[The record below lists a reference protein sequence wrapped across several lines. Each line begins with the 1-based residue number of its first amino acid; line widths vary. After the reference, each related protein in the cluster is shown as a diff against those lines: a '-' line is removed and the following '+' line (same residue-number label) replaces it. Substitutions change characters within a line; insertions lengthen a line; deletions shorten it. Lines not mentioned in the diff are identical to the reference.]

1 MARTQRLL
9 DLLQELRGRRRPVT
23 ADALAAAIGVSVRTL
38 YRDIN
43 ELRAQGARIEGEAGF
58 GYVLKPGFL
67 LPPLMF
73 TPEELDVILVGAA
86 WVARRKDLAMAEAAR
101 ATLAK
106 IAAVLPE
113 GTARALDVGGLLVS
127 PLGDGPPVTI
137 DPRAVRAALRR
148 ERKVAIIYTDAEGEI
163 TERVIWPVAIAV
175 QDTTQLLA
183 AWCEWR
189 ADYRH
194 FRLDRIRSLTVLE
207 ERMPRR
213 RGVMYREWREREKA
227 CVPVGGVEVEAA
239 PRGMRDDVSPSADR
253 LVAMAST

>member
-23 ADALAAAIGVSVRTL
+23 AVALANALGVSVRTL

-43 ELRAQGARIEGEAGF
+43 ELRAQGARIEGEAGY

-73 TPEELDVILVGAA
+73 TPEELDVLLVGAA
-86 WVARRKDLAMAEAAR
+86 WVARRKDLVMAEAAR
-101 ATLAK
+101 AILAK

-113 GTARALDVGGLLVS
+113 DAARTLDVAGLLVS
-127 PLGDGPPVTI
+127 AVGDGPPVTI
-137 DPRAVRAALRR
+137 DPRAIRAALRR
-148 ERKVAIIYTDAEGEI
+148 EHKISIGYIDADAEI
-163 TERVIWPVAIAV
+163 TDRIVWPVAIAV

-183 AWCEWR
+183 AWCELR

-194 FRLDRIRSLTVLE
+194 FRLDRIRTLKVLD

-213 RGVMYREWREREKA
+213 RAVMYREWQEREKA
-227 CVPVGGVEVEAA
+227 CVST
-239 PRGMRDDVSPSADR
+239 PRDESETH
-253 LVAMAST
+253 LL